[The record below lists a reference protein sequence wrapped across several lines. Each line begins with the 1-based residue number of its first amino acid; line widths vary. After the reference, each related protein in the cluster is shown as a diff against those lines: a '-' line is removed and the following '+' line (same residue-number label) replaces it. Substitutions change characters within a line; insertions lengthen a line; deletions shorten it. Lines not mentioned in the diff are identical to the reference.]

1 VTTPMLEQ
9 YKQIKKKA
17 ADAILFFR
25 LGDFYEMF
33 GPDAEIAAPILD
45 IVLTA
50 RDAGNGTKIPMCGVP
65 YHSAE
70 NYVQKL
76 VSAGYK
82 VAICEQV
89 EDPRTSK
96 GIVKREIVRVITPG
110 TLDFLGNET
119 KNNYLASIY
128 KEKEWGL
135 AYTDISTGH
144 FQIIQTPSVETIQS
158 ELNRI
163 APSELLLPQDNIY
176 SYSLFSEY
184 YTSIID
190 KNWYS
195 QTKILKERFSEHLE
209 LLNRMPVATKAAT
222 GLWCYIK
229 NNIPNSDQNHILKIS
244 SVQNNTIMVLDK
256 WTRKNLEL
264 VETLRNNDEKG
275 SLFSILNQTKTAF
288 GARLLRNW
296 IQQPL
301 IDKKLIEERLNTVEE
316 LTKHTFLRKD
326 LQKILSKIYDLERI
340 LSRISLGR
348 GNARDLFALATTLSY
363 LPKIRSIIIENN
375 SKSLYKYLKSLQDLD
390 SLSEELIAAINP
402 DAPYTLKEGNII
414 KSGYSEEIDN
424 LRAISSGGKEWI
436 ANLENKERE
445 RTKIKSLKVGYN
457 KVFGYYIE
465 ITNSNLHL
473 IPNDYQRK
481 QTLANAE
488 RFITPEL
495 KEVEQKILTAQDE
508 LATLEYELFMK
519 IREKVLTKSLA
530 IITCAHALAEIDVFV
545 SLAEVA
551 IQFNYC
557 KPEIRTDG
565 VIDIIEGRHPVVER
579 LTDSF
584 VPNNTK
590 LTPNKH
596 LALITGPNMSGKSTY
611 MRQTALIVLMSQIG
625 SFVPAQ
631 KAAISIV
638 DCIFTRIGAADN
650 LAAGQSTFMVE
661 MNEVAYILSNA
672 TTNSLVILDEVG
684 RGTATYDGLSLAW
697 AIAEYLVENNTLK
710 AKTLFATHYHELTEL
725 EEKHPEIFN
734 LHVAVKEQGEEM
746 VFLHKILPGKADRSY
761 GLHVAKIAGLPDS
774 LIKKAATVLSEL
786 ENNSNKSKNPKNVG
800 VRSLQPS
807 LFDLE
812 YTHPLLKEIEELDID
827 NLTPRQALEYL
838 YDLRNRIRSSTII

>member
-33 GPDAEIAAPILD
+33 RPDAEIAAPILD

-82 VAICEQV
+82 VAICVQV

-375 SKSLYKYLKSLQDLD
+375 S
-390 SLSEELIAAINP
+390 
-402 DAPYTLKEGNII
+402 
-414 KSGYSEEIDN
+414 
-424 LRAISSGGKEWI
+424 R
-436 ANLENKERE
+436 
-445 RTKIKSLKVGYN
+445 
-457 KVFGYYIE
+457 
-465 ITNSNLHL
+465 
-473 IPNDYQRK
+473 
-481 QTLANAE
+481 
-488 RFITPEL
+488 
-495 KEVEQKILTAQDE
+495 
-508 LATLEYELFMK
+508 
-519 IREKVLTKSLA
+519 
-530 IITCAHALAEIDVFV
+530 
-545 SLAEVA
+545 
-551 IQFNYC
+551 
-557 KPEIRTDG
+557 
-565 VIDIIEGRHPVVER
+565 
-579 LTDSF
+579 
-584 VPNNTK
+584 
-590 LTPNKH
+590 
-596 LALITGPNMSGKSTY
+596 
-611 MRQTALIVLMSQIG
+611 
-625 SFVPAQ
+625 
-631 KAAISIV
+631 
-638 DCIFTRIGAADN
+638 
-650 LAAGQSTFMVE
+650 
-661 MNEVAYILSNA
+661 AYIN
-672 TTNSLVILDEVG
+672 I
-684 RGTATYDGLSLAW
+684 
-697 AIAEYLVENNTLK
+697 
-710 AKTLFATHYHELTEL
+710 
-725 EEKHPEIFN
+725 
-734 LHVAVKEQGEEM
+734 
-746 VFLHKILPGKADRSY
+746 
-761 GLHVAKIAGLPDS
+761 
-774 LIKKAATVLSEL
+774 
-786 ENNSNKSKNPKNVG
+786 
-800 VRSLQPS
+800 
-807 LFDLE
+807 
-812 YTHPLLKEIEELDID
+812 
-827 NLTPRQALEYL
+827 
-838 YDLRNRIRSSTII
+838 